1 MAETT
6 FSVGARVEAR
16 YQASSVSKINVSRTK
31 WHPGT
36 VKAYSKR
43 AKTYN
48 ISYDDGDEET
58 NVLAQFV
65 RAAREA
71 DGEAPPA
78 PASAAA
84 AAKRKGCLLYTS
96 PSPRDRG

>member
-1 MAETT
+1 M
-6 FSVGARVEAR
+6 GARIEAR

-36 VKAYSKR
+36 VKAYRSVR
-43 AKTYN
+43 TYN

-84 AAKRKGCLLYTS
+84 AAKRKGRAFALPGTAEAA
-96 PSPRDRG
+96 DG